1 MSVSSPILRTK
12 AQSGSATDLM
22 VERVWAADLGSCV
35 GKRVKL
41 LGWLHHV
48 RELKRVAF
56 LLLRDGSGIAQ
67 IVVEDADERVR
78 LAALPAE
85 SAIAVTGEVVAVAQ
99 APGGVELH
107 GPRIEILSEAVR
119 EAPIELHR
127 PTPGEGLAHRL
138 DHAAVSLR
146 HPRSRAAHR
155 LTAAVVE
162 GFRATLRARRFVE
175 IATPKLVG
183 AATEGGANVF
193 PVDYF
198 GGRAF
203 LAQSPQLYK
212 QIMVGVFERV
222 FETGPVFRAEP
233 HDTGR
238 HLSQFLSLD
247 AEMGFIQDHT
257 DVMAVVTEVTCG
269 MVAAAAECA
278 AEITL
283 LGIDPPVVPS
293 VIPSLHFADAL
304 AMVEEATGEHL
315 REEPDLAPAHERW
328 LGEWAKREHG
338 SDFLFVTG
346 YPMVKRPFYTHP
358 DPARPEYSNSFDLL
372 FRGQEVVTGGQ
383 RLHRL
388 ADYERALVA
397 CGISPAAFSGYLE
410 AFAHGMPPHGGF
422 ALGAERWVA
431 RLTGAS
437 NLRETTLFPRD
448 RHRLTP

>member
-1 MSVSSPILRTK
+1 MLPSSAWRRECFVFWAVPT
-12 AQSGSATDLM
+12 G
-22 VERVWAADLGSCV
+22 RVWAADLGAHA
-35 GKRVKL
+35 GERVRL

-67 IVVEDADERVR
+67 VVVEESDERAR
-78 LAALPAE
+78 LAGLPPE
-85 SAIAVTGEVVAVAQ
+85 STLAVAGEVVAVAQ

-107 GPRIEILSEAVR
+107 RPRIEVLSQAIGEPPV
-119 EAPIELHR
+119 ELHR
-127 PTPGEGLAHRL
+127 PLPGEGLPTRL
-138 DHAAVSLR
+138 DHAAVALR
-146 HPRSRAAHR
+146 HPRVRAAHR

-162 GFRATLRARRFVE
+162 GFRATLRAHRFVE

-183 AATEGGANVF
+183 TATEGGANVF

-198 GGRAF
+198 GGRAY

-212 QIMVGVFERV
+212 QLMVGAFERV

-247 AEMGFIQDHT
+247 AEMGFIRDHE
-257 DVMAVVTEVTCG
+257 DVMAMVTAVTRG
-269 MVAAAAECA
+269 MAAAAAGCA
-278 AEITL
+278 AEVAL
-283 LGIDPPVVPS
+283 LGVEPPA
-293 VIPSLHFADAL
+293 IPASSSIPAIHFADAL
-304 AMVEEATGEHL
+304 ELVSAATGEDL

-358 DPARPEYSNSFDLL
+358 DPARPAYSNSFDLL

-383 RLHRL
+383 RLHHL
-388 ADYERALVA
+388 ADYERALA
-397 CGISPAAFSGYLE
+397 TRGIPADAFAGYLE

-431 RLTGAS
+431 RLTGAA
-437 NLRETTLFPRD
+437 NIRETTLFPRD
-448 RHRLTP
+448 RQRLTP